1 MHERVHSAPNHRRV
15 AEKPSSKRE
24 ATTAA
29 TGMKV
34 VRKAPCRWICKRG
47 QFDQFSPGRPCECGG
62 SGGGDG
68 GGAQKAGSR
77 VFHFCHGHGA
87 PADVADQQPMPM
99 LVPMHASIIHASMN
113 PAALRL
119 HV

>member
-62 SGGGDG
+62 SGGGETRK
-68 GGAQKAGSR
+68 QVL
-77 VFHFCHGHGA
+77 VFSTSA
-87 PADVADQQPMPM
+87 TDTEPPPMSPTSS
-99 LVPMHASIIHASMN
+99 PCSFSCMHPSSMH
-113 PAALRL
+113 P
-119 HV
+119 

>member
-47 QFDQFSPGRPCECGG
+47 QFD
-62 SGGGDG
+62 
-68 GGAQKAGSR
+68 
-77 VFHFCHGHGA
+77 
-87 PADVADQQPMPM
+87 
-99 LVPMHASIIHASMN
+99 
-113 PAALRL
+113 
-119 HV
+119 